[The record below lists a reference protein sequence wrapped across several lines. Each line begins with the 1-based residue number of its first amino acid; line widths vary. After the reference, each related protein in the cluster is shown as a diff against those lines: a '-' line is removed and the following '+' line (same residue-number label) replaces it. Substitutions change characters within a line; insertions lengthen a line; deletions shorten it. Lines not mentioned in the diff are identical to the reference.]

1 MRVLISLFSF
11 VVVLFITSC
20 SPGTILSQW
29 DNPEGAKILITR
41 SYEGKIFTGNLPTV
55 IELKSLTTDYFVEI
69 LTKDGQK
76 VFGTMT
82 IGPTTKLTELSNVR
96 IDITDELLEKV
107 ESNKVSQ
114 IVVNDPT
121 ERTRIV
127 TFNMGNRMPE
137 EMRELYS
144 DYRITG
150 LE

>member
-1 MRVLISLFSF
+1 MRFLISIFSLVVTIF
-11 VVVLFITSC
+11 VTSC
-20 SPGTILSQW
+20 APGTILSQW
-29 DNPEGAKILITR
+29 DNPEGAVILITR
-41 SYEGKIFTGNLPTV
+41 DYGGKVFKGSLPSI
-55 IELKSLTTDYFVEI
+55 IELEAYTSDYFVEI

-76 VFGTMT
+76 IYGTLS

-96 IDITDELLEKV
+96 IEITDELLEKV

-137 EMRELYS
+137 KMQDVYS
-144 DYRITG
+144 DYGIIG
-150 LE
+150 LD